1 MFMFLNENIRLLRE
15 SLGLS
20 QVDLAKKL
28 NVSKQCISN
37 WENDNVQPSIEMLE
51 KLSDLFKVTTDYL
64 LGRTVK
70 ESITTENLTTEQI
83 AHIRLIIQDFQNC
96 NKK

>member
-1 MFMFLNENIRLLRE
+1 MLLNENIRLLRE
-15 SLGLS
+15 SFGLS

-51 KLSDLFKVTTDYL
+51 KLSDYFKVTTDYL
-64 LGRTVK
+64 LGRNPEDT
-70 ESITTENLTTEQI
+70 ITAKNLTGEQI
-83 AHIRLIIQDFQNC
+83 AHIRMIVNDFQNC
-96 NKK
+96 NKKQ

>member
-1 MFMFLNENIRLLRE
+1 MFLNENIRILRE

-20 QVDLAKKL
+20 QMDLAKKL

-51 KLSDLFKVTTDYL
+51 KLSDFFGVSTDYL
-64 LGRTVK
+64 LGRAAEETLT
-70 ESITTENLTTEQI
+70 IENLTTEQI
-83 AHIRLIIQDFQNC
+83 AHIRLIVKDFQNC
-96 NKK
+96 NRK

>member
-1 MFMFLNENIRLLRE
+1 MFLNVNIRRLRE
-15 SLGLS
+15 SFGLS

-51 KLSDLFKVTTDYL
+51 KLSDFFDVTTDYL
-64 LGRTVK
+64 LGRTA
-70 ESITTENLTTEQI
+70 EETITTGNMTAEQI
-83 AHIRLIIQDFQNC
+83 AHIRLLVKDFQNC
-96 NKK
+96 NKNK

>member
-1 MFMFLNENIRLLRE
+1 MFLNENIRKLRE
-15 SLGLS
+15 SFGLS

-28 NVSKQCISN
+28 NVSKQCVSN

-51 KLSDLFKVTTDYL
+51 KLSDFFKVTTDYL
-64 LGRTVK
+64 LGRISE
-70 ESITTENLTTEQI
+70 ESITTGNLTTEQI

-96 NKK
+96 NKSE